1 MDSVKWVHST
11 GMEPDDVMVSDN
23 LLDFVKD
30 EDIVTGLDTQDDILP
45 HGNLFIYLFIFT
57 RYLSTFQVFLM

>member
-1 MDSVKWVHST
+1 MDPVKWTHST
-11 GMEPDDVMVSDN
+11 GMEPDDIMVSDN

-45 HGNLFIYLFIFT
+45 QGNLVVFSLIFT
-57 RYLSTFQVFLM
+57 

>member
-1 MDSVKWVHST
+1 MDTVKWTHST
-11 GMEPDDVMVSDN
+11 GMEPDDIMVSDN

-45 HGNLFIYLFIFT
+45 QGNFYLIFFSLT
-57 RYLSTFQVFLM
+57 YPLHLYNSD